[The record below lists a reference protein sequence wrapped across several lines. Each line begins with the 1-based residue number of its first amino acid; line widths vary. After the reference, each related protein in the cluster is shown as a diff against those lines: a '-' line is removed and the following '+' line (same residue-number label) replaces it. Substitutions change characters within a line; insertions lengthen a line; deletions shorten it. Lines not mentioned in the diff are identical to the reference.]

1 MRPVHWIILAGMGL
15 GLAGCTQHR
24 VEVQPIKVEPIH
36 LTIDVNVRVDRELD
50 EFFDYKEPPPPI
62 TPPPDGAEPA
72 PAQPDQPVA
81 EPAPAS
87 PSTSPSPLSSGAAS

>member
-1 MRPVHWIILAGMGL
+1 MRPLHWMALVGICL
-15 GLAGCTQHR
+15 GAAGCTQHR

-62 TPPPDGAEPA
+62 TPPPTDAEPA
-72 PAQPDQPVA
+72 PSQPV
-81 EPAPAS
+81 EPATQPTPVS
-87 PSTSPSPLSSGAAS
+87 PTPSGATS